1 MGLRNAVGN
10 IHREGIQQLAFPLAS
25 PEEMLMAVQ
34 RLRNTELDSLV
45 SATSRRRVIHQVDQ
59 NQTWTQYGLST
70 WHTDCTGHVSTGAC
84 DLQMQIGVAKSARL
98 VKFKDGSISALQ
110 PYLYY

>member
-84 DLQMQIGVAKSARL
+84 DLQMQTGVAKSARL